1 MDIKPSPADILVA
14 IGKIAAGDWIDP
26 CYAPPHWYCVL
37 YDEHGQRHCDGNAY
51 TAAEAMALAW
61 IGVWAPDALI
71 EGRVEPGEV
80 PFHVP
85 DGWRFEL
92 TPQWVYDSRREPG
105 K

>member
-1 MDIKPSPADILVA
+1 MPRSAPAAVLKKSA
-14 IGKIAAGDWIDP
+14 LLRAGFWT
-26 CYAPPHWYCVL
+26 APPHWYCVL

-51 TAAEAMALAW
+51 TAAEAMAW
-61 IGVWAPDALI
+61 IGVWAPDALM

-92 TPQWVYDSRREPG
+92 TPQWVPDSRPEPG